1 MPPSLPLVSREES
14 LVTAYYE
21 TPFPMPS
28 VNPCMF
34 DFPNEDE
41 PDGNRL
47 VPHHYL
53 QGAWAVVLL
62 AVMYDATWILPPIAV
77 SLFGWYHA
85 WFHYPR
91 TGAGLTLTGLA
102 GALCASL
109 LTLSF
114 GSGLQVAFVLSV
126 AWAAD
131 DALEHAFGIWTPL
144 DWLWNQHLRA
154 IVTEK
159 PNL

>member
-1 MPPSLPLVSREES
+1 MLLCYPDIS
-14 LVTAYYE
+14 T
-21 TPFPMPS
+21 
-28 VNPCMF
+28 CMG

-53 QGAWAVVLL
+53 QGAWALALL
-62 AVMYDATWILPPIAV
+62 AFAHHATWVLVPLAV
-77 SLFGWYHA
+77 SLFGWYHT

-91 TGAGLTLTGLA
+91 LGASLTLTGLA

-109 LTLSF
+109 LTATFDTQATLLALLF
-114 GSGLQVAFVLSV
+114 V

-131 DALEHAFGIWTPL
+131 DAVEHAWGIWTPL
-144 DWLWNQHLRA
+144 DWLWNEHIRDL
-154 IVTEK
+154 VVEK
-159 PNL
+159 

>member
-1 MPPSLPLVSREES
+1 MGQ
-14 LVTAYYE
+14 
-21 TPFPMPS
+21 FPHDD
-28 VNPCMF
+28 V
-34 DFPNEDE
+34 
-41 PDGNRL
+41 PDGDHL
-47 VPHHYL
+47 APHHYL
-53 QGAWAVVLL
+53 QGAWALVLL
-62 AVMYDATWILPPIAV
+62 ALMYDTTWILPPLAV

-85 WFHYPR
+85 WVTYPR
-91 TGAGLTLTGLA
+91 TGAALTLTGLA
-102 GALCASL
+102 GALVASL
-109 LTLSF
+109 LTTSS
-114 GSGLQVAFVLSV
+114 GSGIQFLLVLSV